1 MQIIVDG
8 DPAAEA
14 VSFGIDGLS
23 ATLPRVRAFQ
33 PGPASHR
40 KACVPSRHVQSD
52 PRPIALAPTPL
63 LEPWTTHQ
71 PAQDP
76 FAGRSATSRGRR
88 ILNPQAVRGQHDAV
102 ENAFAKIDHRR
113 RLIGGEAKLVG
124 GIIDSVER
132 QLFRPKRTHRIDHRV
147 GQRPVPREVLIS
159 RSRPSGM
166 GYTLGCHFSLM
177 LDRENDS

>member
-23 ATLPRVRAFQ
+23 ATLPKARAFQ
-33 PGPASHR
+33 PRPASHS
-40 KACVPSRHVQSD
+40 KAYVPSRHIQSD

-71 PAQDP
+71 PPQGP

-88 ILNPQAVRGQHDAV
+88 ILNPQAVRGRHDAV
-102 ENAFAKIDHRR
+102 VNAFAKVDHRR
-113 RLIGGEAKLVG
+113 RWIVGEANVVG
-124 GIIDSVER
+124 GIIDSAER
-132 QLFRPKRTHRIDHRV
+132 QLFRPRRAHRIDHRV

-159 RSRPSGM
+159 RSRPGGM
-166 GYTLGCHFSLM
+166 GYTLGCRFSLM
-177 LDRENDS
+177 LDRKNGS